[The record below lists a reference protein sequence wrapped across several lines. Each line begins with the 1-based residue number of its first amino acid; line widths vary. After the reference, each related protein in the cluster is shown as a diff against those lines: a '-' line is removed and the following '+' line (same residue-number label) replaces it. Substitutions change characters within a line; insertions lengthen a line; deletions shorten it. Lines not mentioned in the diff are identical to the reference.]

1 MNKQELVS
9 KIDALKATADTL
21 EEPDKT
27 FTHSDIRQLEIQLL
41 GLSTTEIAVILNT
54 ITLPDIRDMDTCLRD
69 AQNASIAHE
78 QRVEFLNL
86 AIGFIQ
92 RLLPF

>member
-9 KIDALKATADTL
+9 KIEELKATADTL

-27 FTHSDIRQLEIQLL
+27 FAHSDIRQLEIQLL
-41 GLSTTEIAVILNT
+41 GLSTTEIAITLNT
-54 ITLPDIRDMDTCLRD
+54 ITLPDIRDMDACLRD
-69 AQNASIAHE
+69 AQNANIAHG
-78 QRVEFLNL
+78 QRVEFMNL